1 MVSNPE
7 SGAGQDY
14 STVRSLFDH
23 TKRVYSTKTP
33 FLSATELDL
42 HNPSQVEILRK
53 ANMATFISSLF
64 GTHEIGFHELNANF
78 LEVLVP
84 EHGRLL
90 KAQAAIFLGLK
101 TQAFLAS
108 MNSEERS
115 KTESLYSLFSEDLEE
130 QILSRRPGARGLAP
144 SEQDFVKRAHSRRD
158 ILLGE
163 VNNESASRELP
174 DRYKWEDFLKEVCSY
189 LSKNIDSINAQPV
202 SLIVLYRDFLRL

>member
-1 MVSNPE
+1 MVLNPD
-7 SGAGQDY
+7 SGTGQDY

-33 FLSATELDL
+33 FLSATELDI
-42 HNPSQVEILRK
+42 HDSSQVEILRK
-53 ANMATFISSLF
+53 ANLATFVSSLF

-78 LEVLVP
+78 LEVFVP

-90 KAQAAIFLGLK
+90 KVQAAIYLGLK
-101 TQAFLAS
+101 TQAFIAS

-144 SEQDFVKRAHSRRD
+144 GEQDFVKRAYSRRE
-158 ILLGE
+158 ILLAD
-163 VNNESASRELP
+163 VNNEAALGELP
-174 DRYKWEDFLKEVCSY
+174 DRYKWEDFLKEVSHY
-189 LSKNIDSINAQPV
+189 LSKNVDSIIAQPV
-202 SLIVLYRDFLRL
+202 SSSWSFARQL